1 MNINKSVL
9 AKKYAQAFLN
19 TYPHA
24 ITSVEYESLIKAVDH
39 LEKQKAFFLILSVP
53 TLTFDQRLSALHQQ
67 LKPFHL
73 PNEIDRLL
81 KLLLTQHRI
90 ALLPDIL
97 KQIII
102 VYEQWHTI
110 MEFRISCS
118 RSLTHNQESTLQR
131 FISQKTG
138 YHVKSKTIIDPTL
151 IAGLRLQSNTLMWEY
166 SITKQLR
173 TIKESLGQ

>member
-24 ITSVEYESLIKAVDH
+24 ITSKEYESLIKAVHH
-39 LEKQKAFFLILSVP
+39 LDKQKAFFLILSVP
-53 TLTFDQRLSALHQQ
+53 SLTFDQRLAALHQQ
-67 LKPFHL
+67 LKQFHL
-73 PNEIDRLL
+73 PAEIDLL
-81 KLLLTQHRI
+81 LRLLLTQHRI

-102 VYEQWHTI
+102 VYEQWHKI
-110 MEFRISCS
+110 MEFKISCS
-118 RSLTHNQESTLQR
+118 RSLTNKQGTALQR
-131 FISQKTG
+131 FITQKTG

-166 SITKQLR
+166 SIGKQLR
-173 TIKESLGQ
+173 TIKESLGL